1 MIKLLSALFIFGF
14 VNELSLVAVEERN
27 PLPFYYLTAK
37 PFKIKLNLKTHK
49 LCRVKLNDVIQY
61 KNIELVDC
69 YDLDKKLSETIKL
82 IHEKNSKKNELNL
95 MFVDENKKIVNP
107 ELQTSEGIYTV
118 KSILYFK
125 KNKAHHIE
133 LTDKNEGYY
142 YFTYDPIQV
151 GVGE

>member
-1 MIKLLSALFIFGF
+1 MNKLVLILFIFIFITPGSIF
-14 VNELSLVAVEERN
+14 AVEERN

-37 PFKIKLNLKTHK
+37 PFKIKLNLKTYK

-61 KNIELVDC
+61 KNIELIDC
-69 YDLDKKLSETIKL
+69 YDLDRKLSETVKL
-82 IHEKNSKKNELNL
+82 IQEKNSKKNELNL
-95 MFVDENKKIVNP
+95 MFVDENKKIANP
-107 ELQTSEGIYTV
+107 ELYTSDGVYTV

-133 LTDKNEGYY
+133 LMDKSGGYY
-142 YFTYDPIQV
+142 YFTYDPSQV